1 MCKVIHTRH
10 NWCQIFLQLLNFE
23 QVLVKGGCEAS
34 EAQAAQTQYPHSKLE
49 SRIYCLLLLSVS
61 LCYIE
66 DIGLECFNMTEW

>member
-34 EAQAAQTQYPHSKLE
+34 EAGPPKHNILIPNLNLE
-49 SRIYCLLLLSVS
+49 YCLLSSVS